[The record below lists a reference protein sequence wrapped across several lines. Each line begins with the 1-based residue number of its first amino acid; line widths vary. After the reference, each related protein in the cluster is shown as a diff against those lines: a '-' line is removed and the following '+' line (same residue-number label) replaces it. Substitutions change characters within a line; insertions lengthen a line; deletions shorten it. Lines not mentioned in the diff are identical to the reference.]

1 MIINNR
7 HRETRSQSSE
17 HCLSAISFPEHGN
30 SKQHFLQSYR
40 ALQLKF
46 NLLNHSESVRLMHL
60 ESTHSFQARAQAFSL
75 GIRHHTLWIF
85 YSHSDSS
92 LPLLKCKLKS
102 KCGMAPKDISPRW
115 ESQVFPTWRSW
126 WWAINMIEIHLRKF
140 AGNKILFKD
149 KAHGISYDYQ

>member
-7 HRETRSQSSE
+7 HHETRYRNPQSTVCLQAPSQSM
-17 HCLSAISFPEHGN
+17 AIPSN
-30 SKQHFLQSYR
+30 IFLQSSR

-46 NLLNHSESVRLMHL
+46 NLLNHCESVRLMHL
-60 ESTHSFQARAQAFSL
+60 ESTHPFQARAQTFSL
-75 GIRHHTLWIF
+75 GSRHHTLF

-102 KCGMAPKDISPRW
+102 KCSMAPKDISPRR

-126 WWAINMIEIHLRKF
+126 WWAINMIKIHLMKF
-140 AGNKILFKD
+140 SRNKIVFKN
-149 KAHGISYDYQ
+149 KAHVISYDYQ